1 MCELTLFKVVGHV
14 REFQEKRSILAF
26 KILVVTDP
34 QEAVYHNLL
43 ATYVHLY
50 HRFGPLPEGGAAGAP
65 GELAGASSAYQA
77 PAAHHGH
84 AAAGPSSGAA
94 ELQKAVMAYVK
105 STTGSSGAAK
115 ADIEKALKHLASV
128 DAIDAAIEHL
138 CMEGALYSTIDDSHY
153 KSSL

>member
-1 MCELTLFKVVGHV
+1 
-14 REFQEKRSILAF
+14 
-26 KILVVTDP
+26 VVTDA

-50 HRFGPLPEGGAAGAP
+50 HRFGALPEGGAAALESHGHV
-65 GELAGASSAYQA
+65 AGASSAYQA
-77 PAAHHGH
+77 PVVHGGHGAAPQG
-84 AAAGPSSGAA
+84 GA
-94 ELQKAVMAYVK
+94 ELQKAVMAIVK

-115 ADIEKALKHLASV
+115 QDIEKALKHLGSV
-128 DAIDAAIEHL
+128 DAIDAAIDHL